1 MRKTILAASICAV
14 FLPAVNGYAGER
26 EDLVQLRAT
35 TLNLI
40 EALVKEGVLSQ
51 EGADKLLAT
60 AKQQAATEMQAAES
74 SEAQAGVDDSNV
86 VRVAYV
92 PQFVRDE
99 IRDQVRVELRE
110 DVTRDV
116 LAQAQQE
123 RWGIP
128 DAMPEWTQRIK
139 ISGDLRLRAQ
149 DDLYSSDNLPFGTAF
164 VDFNEVNDNG
174 GFGGSFLNTD
184 EDRFRGRL
192 RARLGIDGK
201 VTNNLKAGLR
211 VSTGNS
217 DDPVST
223 NQTMGDSFSKS
234 GVVLDRSYL
243 QYDGTNTNNYP
254 YLTLWGGRM
263 PNPWLSTDLV
273 WDDDLSFEGV
283 AGTYRMN
290 LAGSGSLMDMDER
303 DRSLFVTLGGFF
315 LDEVDLSSD
324 DKWLFGGQVGGEMVF
339 DDQST
344 LKMGI
349 AYYDYRNIAGRRNS
363 LDSTLFDY
371 TAPEFVQKG
380 NSMFEISNDTG
391 AFGRRFGLA
400 PDFGLV
406 NLTVNY
412 DLAKFAPIHYM
423 LSADYVRNVG
433 YDAEEIRSRL
443 EGSAMFVDSS
453 LFTADPS
460 DEQNEGYQ
468 LKLTVGWPS
477 TLVRRNWQ
485 AFLAYRY
492 LERDAVLDAFTDS
505 DFHLGGTNAKGWMLG
520 GSYGLTENAYLTVRY
535 MSADEINGPP
545 LGIDVLQV
553 DLNAKF

>member
-1 MRKTILAASICAV
+1 MRKTLLAATLCTLI
-14 FLPAVNGYAGER
+14 LPAAVPAGER
-26 EDLVQLRAT
+26 EDLLQLQAT
-35 TLNLI
+35 TMNLI
-40 EALVKEGVLSQ
+40 EALVKQGVLSK
-51 EGADKLLAT
+51 EAAERLIAT
-60 AKQQAATEMQAAES
+60 AKQQAAAEAENTAATA
-74 SEAQAGVDDSNV
+74 EAAPVDDGKV
-86 VRVAYV
+86 VRVPYV

-99 IRDQVRVELRE
+99 IRDQVRAELRE
-110 DVTRDV
+110 DVAQDV
-116 LAQAQQE
+116 LAKAQQE

-128 DAMPEWTQRIK
+128 DALPEWTQRIK
-139 ISGDLRLRAQ
+139 INGDIRLRAQ
-149 DDLYSSDNLPFGTAF
+149 DDLFGANNPAYGTAF
-164 VDFNEVNDNG
+164 VDFSEVNANG
-174 GFGGSFLNTD
+174 GFGGAFLNTD
-184 EDRFRGRL
+184 EDRLRGRV

-201 VTNNLKAGLR
+201 ATNNIKAGLR
-211 VSTGNS
+211 VSTGNT

-223 NQTMGDSFSKS
+223 NQTMGDSFTKS

-243 QYDGTNTNNYP
+243 QYDGTNTDNYP

-273 WDDDLSFEGV
+273 WDDDLSFEGA

-290 LAGSGSLMDMDER
+290 LAGSDSLMDMDER
-303 DRSLFVTLGGFF
+303 NRTLFVTLGGFF
-315 LDEVDLSSD
+315 LDEVELSAD
-324 DKWLFGGQVGGEMVF
+324 DKWLFGGQLGGEWLF

-344 LKMGI
+344 FKMGL
-349 AYYDYRNIAGRRNS
+349 AYYDYRNVAGRRNS
-363 LDSTLFDY
+363 LDSTLLDY
-371 TAPEFVQKG
+371 TAPAFVQKG
-380 NSMFEISNDTG
+380 NSLFEISNDTG

-406 NLTVNY
+406 NLTANY

-433 YDAEEIRSRL
+433 YDAEDIRSRL
-443 EGSAMFVDSS
+443 QGGAMFVDSS

-468 LKLTVGWPS
+468 IKLTVGWPS

-505 DFHLGGTNAKGWMLG
+505 DFHLGGTNAKGWLLG
-520 GSYGLTENAYLTVRY
+520 GSYGLTENTYLTARY
-535 MSADEINGPP
+535 MSGDEIDGPP
-545 LGIDVLQV
+545 LGIDVLQL

>member
-1 MRKTILAASICAV
+1 MRKTILAASLCTLL
-14 FLPAVNGYAGER
+14 LPAVGFPGER
-26 EDLVQLRAT
+26 EELLQLRAT

-51 EGADKLLAT
+51 AGADKLLAT
-60 AKQQAATEMQAAES
+60 AKQQAATEMQAAQR

-86 VRVAYV
+86 VRVPYV

-128 DAMPEWTQRIK
+128 DALPEWTQRIK
-139 ISGDLRLRAQ
+139 VSGDLRLRAQ

-174 GFGGSFLNTD
+174 GFGGSFMNTD
-184 EDRFRGRL
+184 EDRLRGRV

-211 VSTGNS
+211 VSTGNT

-243 QYDGTNTNNYP
+243 QYDGTNSDNYP

-273 WDDDLSFEGV
+273 WDDDLSFEGA

-290 LAGSGSLMDMDER
+290 LAGSGSLMDIDER
-303 DRSLFVTLGGFF
+303 NRSLFVTLGGFF
-315 LDEVDLSSD
+315 LDEVELSSD
-324 DKWLFGGQVGGEMVF
+324 DKWLFGGQVGGEWLF
-339 DDQST
+339 DDQSAFKVG
-344 LKMGI
+344 L

-363 LDSTLFDY
+363 IDSTLLDY
-371 TAPEFVQKG
+371 TAPAFVQKG

-391 AFGRRFGLA
+391 VFGRRFGLA

-406 NLTVNY
+406 NLTANY
-412 DLAKFAPIHYM
+412 DLAKFAPIHFM

-468 LKLTVGWPS
+468 IKLTVGWPS

-520 GSYGLTENAYLTVRY
+520 GSYGLTENAYLTARY
-535 MSADEINGPP
+535 MSADEIDGPP